1 MQALAPRI
9 YLNWFLFLKNVRFKL
24 ESTSAFEDRRIKGSE
39 PLLECLMRKPHIGLF
54 VMGKGGGFVLKS
66 TAYLSGESRE

>member
-24 ESTSAFEDRRIKGSE
+24 ESTSAAFEDRRIKGSE
-39 PLLECLMRKPHIGLF
+39 ALLECLMRKPHIGLF
-54 VMGKGGGFVLKS
+54 VMERVEDLC
-66 TAYLSGESRE
+66 